1 MELVTI
7 IFIAV
12 GLAMDAFAVSI
23 VTGSVYKKLKV
34 SHAVRMAFFFGAF
47 QAVMPLIGSLA
58 ALSFKDAIE
67 SIDHWVAFGLLCVIG
82 GKMIYESFKIKGI
95 EDRPDPAS
103 LAVVITLAVATS
115 IDALAVGITL
125 SLITSHIFMAVGI
138 IDVVTLILSYI
149 GCALGQRIGHFFE
162 NKIEIA
168 GGLILIAIG
177 IKILIQHLF
186 SATTS

>member
-1 MELVTI
+1 MELLTI

-12 GLAMDAFAVSI
+12 GLAMDAFAVSV

-67 SIDHWVAFGLLCVIG
+67 GFDHWVAFGLLAVIG
-82 GKMIYESFKIKGI
+82 VKMIYESFHIQSI

-103 LAVVITLAVATS
+103 LAVVLMLAVATS

-125 SLITSHIFMAVGI
+125 SLITSYIILAVVI
-138 IDVVTLILSYI
+138 IGLVTLILSYI
-149 GCALGQRIGHFFE
+149 GCALGRKIGHFFE

-168 GGLILIAIG
+168 GGVILIAIG
-177 IKILIQHLF
+177 IKILIQHLL
-186 SATTS
+186 